1 MRTQIRAVGLAALVL
16 AVAASRSA
24 LAQTGSGAAP
34 PPEHGSL
41 SLLLNIGGY
50 SGFGGG
56 LALGTRAAGIRG
68 LVGWAPVIFALD
80 NLSGGTDYKF
90 YSGLQAGGDV
100 YLRIFSPKETSDIG
114 AQLGYRYSSLLGHGF
129 AVGGYAQFAL
139 NRSLD
144 FNLSI
149 GLLFFPDGEDRLKQD
164 QGLPSSTSFAF
175 PGPKANF
182 ALSVG
187 LAFWP

>member
-1 MRTQIRAVGLAALVL
+1 MRTHIRAVGLAALVL
-16 AVAASRSA
+16 ALAPSRSA
-24 LAQTGSGAAP
+24 RAQTGSAPAP

-68 LVGWAPVIFALD
+68 LVGWAPVIFRVD
-80 NLSGGTDYKF
+80 DGSGSIDFKF
-90 YSGLQAGGDV
+90 YSGFQAGGDI

-129 AVGGYAQFAL
+129 AV
-139 NRSLD
+139 
-144 FNLSI
+144 
-149 GLLFFPDGEDRLKQD
+149 
-164 QGLPSSTSFAF
+164 
-175 PGPKANF
+175 
-182 ALSVG
+182 
-187 LAFWP
+187 